1 MGRKPVVCGI
11 KKVEATNSAK
21 CNQKLSEMRN
31 EMYTLDSFDIKVI
44 NDLRENQFI
53 GHGNRG

>member
-1 MGRKPVVCGI
+1 MCGI
-11 KKVEATNSAK
+11 KKVEANNSAK

-31 EMYTLDSFDIKVI
+31 EIYTLEFFGIKVI